1 VQKNWSAAL
10 QTLEGH
16 TEMVRAVAF
25 SPDGKQLASASE
37 DRTVQLWDAATGAA
51 LQTLE
56 GHTNWFRAVAFSPD
70 GKQLAS
76 ASEDETVRLWDAAT
90 GAALQTLE
98 GHTNWVWA
106 VAFSPDGSWLQT
118 NRGALRIRPSF
129 STNVPIQSTPTTD
142 IFVKGQWIARGGDN
156 FFWLPTEYR
165 STVTAVHRN
174 TTAIGCNS
182 GRVLIL
188 NFKI

>member
-1 VQKNWSAAL
+1 MLK
-10 QTLEGH
+10 GH
-16 TEMVRAVAF
+16 TGGV
-25 SPDGKQLASASE
+25 
-37 DRTVQLWDAATGAA
+37 
-51 LQTLE
+51 
-56 GHTNWFRAVAFSPD
+56 HTVAFSPD

-76 ASEDETVRLWDAAT
+76 ASEDETVRLWDAAI

-98 GHTNWVWA
+98 GHTGGVWA
-106 VAFSPDGSWLQT
+106 VVFSPDGKQLASASGDKTVRLWDAATGTTLQTLEGHTGGVWTIAFSPDRSCLQT

-129 STNVPIQSTPTTD
+129 STNVPNQSTPTTD
-142 IFVKGQWIARGGDN
+142 IFVKDRWIARGGDN
-156 FFWLPTEYR
+156 FLWLPTEYR

-188 NFKI
+188 KFKI